1 MEEYNDMNTENAGRV
16 VIMNFT
22 NVYKWERFSHDQNYT
37 WLDCTHLEGTECYC
51 DKESAESLK
60 RLMADYPAEAIHFID
75 SGNYHYLT
83 KFWTDK
89 LQQPFSLV
97 VFDHH
102 PDMQP
107 PLFEGV
113 ISCGGWVKDVMD
125 TNPYL
130 RKVILAGVSEKL
142 KEAIPETYRDRVVFY
157 GEHELSHE
165 EAWKRFSSQH
175 VEGPVY
181 LSIDKD
187 VLDAH
192 SAATN
197 WDQGL
202 LSLPELEQLLSVVL
216 HHEQVIGI
224 DICGECS
231 TTLDIFKENQEVALD
246 SRANQ
251 ELLDFFRRNRP
262 QE

>member
-1 MEEYNDMNTENAGRV
+1 MNTKNDGRV

-22 NVYKWERFSHDQNYT
+22 GVYDWERFSHERNYT
-37 WLDCTHLEGTECYC
+37 WLDCTHLKGTEYYC
-51 DKESAESLK
+51 DKEGAKALK
-60 RLMADYPAEAIHFID
+60 QLIADYPVKAIHFID

-89 LQQPFSLV
+89 IRQPFSLV

-125 TNPYL
+125 TNPYV
-130 RKVILAGVSEKL
+130 RNVILAGVSEKL
-142 KEAIPETYRDRVVFY
+142 KEAIPEAYRERVIFY
-157 GEHELSHE
+157 GEKELSHE
-165 EAWKRFSSQH
+165 EAWKRFSAQH

-197 WDQGL
+197 WDQGE

-216 HHEQVIGI
+216 RQEQVIGI
-224 DICGECS
+224 DICGECP
-231 TTLDIFKENQEVALD
+231 TTLDIFKEKQEVTLD

-251 ELLDFFRRNRP
+251 ELLDFFRRN
-262 QE
+262 QLNE

>member
-1 MEEYNDMNTENAGRV
+1 MSTTNTGRV
-16 VIMNFT
+16 IIMNFT
-22 NVYKWERFSHDQNYT
+22 NVYKWERFSHDRNYI

-51 DKESAESLK
+51 DRESAEALK
-60 RLMADYPAEAIHFID
+60 QLMADYPAEAIHFID

-89 LQQPFSLV
+89 LQKPFSLV

-130 RKVILAGVSEKL
+130 RKVILVGVSEKL
-142 KEAIPETYRDRVVFY
+142 KEAIPETYRDRVIFY

-165 EAWKRFSSQH
+165 EAGDRMSARH
-175 VEGPVY
+175 VEGPV
-181 LSIDKD
+181 
-187 VLDAH
+187 
-192 SAATN
+192 
-197 WDQGL
+197 
-202 LSLPELEQLLSVVL
+202 
-216 HHEQVIGI
+216 
-224 DICGECS
+224 
-231 TTLDIFKENQEVALD
+231 
-246 SRANQ
+246 
-251 ELLDFFRRNRP
+251 
-262 QE
+262 

>member
-1 MEEYNDMNTENAGRV
+1 MSKANDGRV

-22 NVYKWERFSHDQNYT
+22 GVYDWERFSHERNYT
-37 WLDCTHLEGTECYC
+37 WLDCTHLQGTECYC
-51 DKESAESLK
+51 DQESAEALK
-60 RLMADYPAEAIHFID
+60 QLIADYPAKAIHFID

-89 LQQPFSLV
+89 IQEPFSLV

-113 ISCGGWVKDVMD
+113 ISCGGWVKEVID
-125 TNPYL
+125 TNPYV
-130 RKVILAGVSEKL
+130 RNVILVGVSEKL
-142 KEAIPETYRDRVVFY
+142 KDAIPEAYRNRVIFY
-157 GEHELSHE
+157 GEKELSHE
-165 EAWKRFSSQH
+165 AAWKRFSSQH
-175 VEGPVY
+175 VEGAVY

-187 VLDAH
+187 VLNAR

-197 WDQGL
+197 WDQGI
-202 LSLPELEQLLSVVL
+202 LSLPELEKLLSIIL

-224 DICGECS
+224 DICGECP
-231 TTLDIFKENQEVALD
+231 TTLDIFREKQEVALD
-246 SRANQ
+246 DKANK
-251 ELLDFFRRNRP
+251 ELLDFFWRNRP
-262 QE
+262 EK